1 MKTFIT
7 KLTAFSTLALVAGLA
22 GAQGI
27 KDTPHNLGS
36 AGTGPNHITGTAT
49 AEICVFCH
57 TPHGSDTSAP
67 APLWNKQLP
76 TSTTYTT
83 YESLNSSTMNAR
95 FADDGSSGTGQ
106 STSVGSVSIACL
118 SCHDGTQ
125 AMDNVINAPGSGG
138 YDVTGGGA
146 NGRTGAAWAWTTT
159 RTNGE
164 GLMNTLASGNIANL
178 GTDLSND
185 HPIGIQYC
193 GGGPTV
199 AAAGTVCRD
208 GDFVAPTNGVLG
220 SGTVFWVN
228 TTATG
233 STADR
238 EKTDMILYN
247 RNFPTDGVGPSVECA
262 SCHDPHVAAKNT
274 NEVAFLRV
282 SQASSGVCLACHVK

>member
-36 AGTGPNHITGTAT
+36 AGTGDNRITGTAT

-57 TPHGSDTSAP
+57 TPHGADTTAP
-67 APLWNKQLP
+67 APLWNKRLP
-76 TSTTYTT
+76 TGTSYTT

-95 FADDGSSGTGQ
+95 FATDGTGTA
-106 STSVGSVSIACL
+106 SIGSVSIACL
-118 SCHDGTQ
+118 SCHDGAQ

-138 YDVTGGGA
+138 FAADGGGDD
-146 NGRTGAAWAWTTT
+146 GRTGAGVWDWTGT
-159 RTNGE
+159 RSSAE
-164 GLMNTLASGNIANL
+164 GRLTGIANL

-185 HPIGIQYC
+185 HPIGIEYC

-199 AAAGTVCRD
+199 LAAGTACND
-208 GDFVAPTNGVLG
+208 KDFVTPTSGTLG
-220 SGTVFWVN
+220 GATVFWVN
-228 TTATG
+228 TTVTG

-238 EKTDMILYN
+238 EKTDMVLYN
-247 RNFPTDGVGPSVECA
+247 RAFGTDTAPSVECA